1 MNNKEFISRMPES
14 EVSSLIK
21 TIAGK
26 IPYGDMLKAAL
37 GPMLKEMLGSVTS
50 YS

>member
-1 MNNKEFISRMPES
+1 MPES

-37 GPMLKEMLGSVTS
+37 GPMLKDLRRNAKVFF
-50 YS
+50 Y